1 LNSCSN
7 QFLGL
12 VIADVC
18 TLADYVST
26 VCCDL
31 KEMVL
36 SRKVISEFHRCS
48 KLYSSE
54 YKNADGKVLT
64 PFDVFI
70 RQVVASELI
79 DENFKN
85 NVVAG
90 VDFSKFGNLDYLEL
104 QRYPVRKLPENDETE
119 IDQDSKNP
127 KKITRSKKRTSQQN
141 ETSTAKKQNTNVSTE
156 RLHRRS
162 KKPTVATDFP
172 PELFIRFC
180 YYNSIILTVQK
191 KYETAI
197 FYLELVLSNKK
208 VATGFIQLEALKKY
222 WLLKTLCAKS
232 AFSIPNVD
240 ETMVLRNIS
249 TMRNVILSSRRRSA
263 FQVPRPEVFEEQDD
277 GSLDAGNQNSGII
290 NLENYSEN
298 KNSQNQSSNP
308 SNSEARQPR
317 NMSDIIQEEAYKTVM
332 NAYSEVLSNIS
343 TRIGFGIKNHN
354 QKQSS
359 FSEFCKICDKFKTA
373 FQTDSNYGLVIRL
386 KYELLQRCIMKLA
399 EVFTCL
405 PIKVFQHC
413 LDCDEILVN
422 SSLKELFE
430 KGVLKWEVINESD
443 DVGSVIRF
451 SVIKETPKIEIN
463 ELIQSITRM
472 KQVSEELTSVNHAL
486 TQTCGV
492 LNGSDAVEDKMDNY

>member
-1 LNSCSN
+1 
-7 QFLGL
+7 
-12 VIADVC
+12 
-18 TLADYVST
+18 
-26 VCCDL
+26 
-31 KEMVL
+31 
-36 SRKVISEFHRCS
+36 
-48 KLYSSE
+48 
-54 YKNADGKVLT
+54 
-64 PFDVFI
+64 
-70 RQVVASELI
+70 
-79 DENFKN
+79 
-85 NVVAG
+85 
-90 VDFSKFGNLDYLEL
+90 
-104 QRYPVRKLPENDETE
+104 
-119 IDQDSKNP
+119 
-127 KKITRSKKRTSQQN
+127 
-141 ETSTAKKQNTNVSTE
+141 
-156 RLHRRS
+156 
-162 KKPTVATDFP
+162 
-172 PELFIRFC
+172 
-180 YYNSIILTVQK
+180 
-191 KYETAI
+191 
-197 FYLELVLSNKK
+197 LELVLSNKK

-240 ETMVLRNIS
+240 ETMILRNIS

-298 KNSQNQSSNP
+298 QNSQNQSSNP

-472 KQVSEELTSVNHAL
+472 KQVSE
-486 TQTCGV
+486 
-492 LNGSDAVEDKMDNY
+492 